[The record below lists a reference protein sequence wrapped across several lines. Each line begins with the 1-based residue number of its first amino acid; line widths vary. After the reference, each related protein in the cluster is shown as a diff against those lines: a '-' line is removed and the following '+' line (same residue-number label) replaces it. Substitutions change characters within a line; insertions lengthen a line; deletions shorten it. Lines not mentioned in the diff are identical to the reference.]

1 MVPFLPGPLERFR
14 TPPEI
19 FRRHHQGR
27 YRHNIQVHMPAF
39 RNDTVLQDQVWIIIQ
54 RNMTVQ
60 PDSSFLN
67 RWTLDLLEGSFSPS
81 IALRRNV
88 REAAMSKISQA
99 DLGFVVL
106 VAEEG

>member
-1 MVPFLPGPLERFR
+1 
-14 TPPEI
+14 
-19 FRRHHQGR
+19 
-27 YRHNIQVHMPAF
+27 MPAF
-39 RNDTVLQDQVWIIIQ
+39 RNDTVLQDQVSIIIQ